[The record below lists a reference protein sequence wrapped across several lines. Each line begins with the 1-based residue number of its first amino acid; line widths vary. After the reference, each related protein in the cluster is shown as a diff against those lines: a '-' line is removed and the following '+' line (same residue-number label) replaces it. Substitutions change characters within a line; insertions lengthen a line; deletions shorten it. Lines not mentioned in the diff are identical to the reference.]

1 MGEDVY
7 VVASALP
14 NSLDGMGVVYKE
26 AHIIGNNLV
35 EMVVATDSE
44 EFISSVGLDNRYPL
58 ERY

>member
-7 VVASALP
+7 LVASALT

-35 EMVVATDSE
+35 KVVVATDSE
-44 EFISSVGLDNRYPL
+44 EFIPPVGLDNRYPL